1 MRLSLYKDHGVW
13 MFDDADKGIEREP
26 FVDGSTELI
35 DFILEEFGFPTT
47 GHPPVEVEFGLERT
61 HPDMVEIRKMEDTGE
76 DWARYLYKDREGA
89 LCPVTLLYLGS
100 HPDRF
105 FARPVSGDDGASA
118 STRD

>member
-1 MRLSLYKDHGVW
+1 MRLSLYKDRGVW
-13 MFDDADKGIEREP
+13 MFDDTDKGIEREP

-47 GHPPVEVEFGLERT
+47 GRLPVEVEFGLERT
-61 HPDMVEIRKMEDTGE
+61 HSNMVEIRKVEDTGD
-76 DWARYLYKDREGA
+76 DWALYEYKGNQGA

-105 FARPVSGDDGASA
+105 FVRPIPSAGRAIASI
-118 STRD
+118 RD